1 MSELVLTQQWDTIFE
16 IILNRP
22 DKRNAMNMELIE
34 GLDTAVRTANRTPNI
49 RTVIIRGEGK
59 AFSAGIDVSNLL
71 GLAQTYG
78 PHWQQR
84 MRGIT
89 DDFQAVHTRLERLE
103 VPTIALL
110 HGYCLGLAM
119 ELALACDIRIA
130 AEGTQMGLPET
141 RLGIIPDVG
150 GTTRLTRLVGPA
162 RAKELIFTGRQFDM
176 AYAERWGI
184 VNYVVPE
191 DQLMAKAEEL
201 AAEINLAAPLAVG
214 MAKRVIDGLSDID
227 RGLMLEGWAQS
238 QLMSSEDFLEGAQSF
253 MMKRPSQFKENKM
266 KIGLALGGGGGTR
279 RGILGFCKRLER
291 LERASQPHYWHQH
304 WRLDWRA
311 VCVWAH
317 LQRSG

>member
-1 MSELVLTQQWDTIFE
+1 MSELVLTKQRDTIFE
-16 IILNRP
+16 IILNRS
-22 DKRNAMNMELIE
+22 DKRNAMNAELIE
-34 GLDTAVRTANRTPNI
+34 ELDTAVTQANRTPGI

-59 AFSAGIDVSNLL
+59 AFSARIDVSNLL
-71 GLAQTYG
+71 GLAQKYG

-162 RAKELIFTGRQFDM
+162 RAKELIFSGRHFDM

-184 VNYVVPE
+184 VNYVVPA

-201 AAEINLAAPLAVG
+201 AAEINQAAPLAVG

-253 MMKRPSQFKENKM
+253 MMKRPPQFKGK
-266 KIGLALGGGGGTR
+266 
-279 RGILGFCKRLER
+279 
-291 LERASQPHYWHQH
+291 
-304 WRLDWRA
+304 
-311 VCVWAH
+311 
-317 LQRSG
+317 

>member
-1 MSELVLTQQWDTIFE
+1 MSELVLTQQRDTIFE

-22 DKRNAMNMELIE
+22 DKRNAMNEELVE
-34 GLDTAVRTANRTPNI
+34 GLDTAVRSANRTPGI

-71 GLAQTYG
+71 GLANKYG

-84 MRGIT
+84 MRNIT

-103 VPTIALL
+103 LPTIALL
-110 HGYCLGLAM
+110 HGHCLGLAM

-162 RAKELIFTGRQFDM
+162 RAKELIFTGRHFDM

-184 VNYVVPE
+184 VNYVLPA
-191 DQLMAKAEEL
+191 DQLMNKAEEL
-201 AAEINLAAPLAVG
+201 AAEINQAAPLAVG

-253 MMKRPSQFKENKM
+253 MMKRQPAFKGK
-266 KIGLALGGGGGTR
+266 
-279 RGILGFCKRLER
+279 
-291 LERASQPHYWHQH
+291 
-304 WRLDWRA
+304 
-311 VCVWAH
+311 
-317 LQRSG
+317 

>member
-1 MSELVLTQQWDTIFE
+1 MSELVLTQQRDTIFE

-22 DKRNAMNMELIE
+22 DKRNAMNEELVE
-34 GLDTAVRTANRTPNI
+34 GLDTAVRSANRTPGI

-59 AFSAGIDVSNLL
+59 AFSAGIDVSSLL
-71 GLAQTYG
+71 GLANKYG

-84 MRGIT
+84 MRSIT

-103 VPTIALL
+103 LPTIALL
-110 HGYCLGLAM
+110 HGHCLGLAM

-162 RAKELIFTGRQFDM
+162 RAKELIFTGRHFDM

-184 VNYVVPE
+184 VNYVLPA
-191 DQLMAKAEEL
+191 DQLMNKAEEL
-201 AAEINLAAPLAVG
+201 AAEINQAAPLAVG

-253 MMKRPSQFKENKM
+253 MMKRQPAFKGK
-266 KIGLALGGGGGTR
+266 
-279 RGILGFCKRLER
+279 
-291 LERASQPHYWHQH
+291 
-304 WRLDWRA
+304 
-311 VCVWAH
+311 
-317 LQRSG
+317 